1 MKKANDLSVAEIELK
16 THSVLENEMVFQVQ
30 LYFCVAFKTL
40 NAKKNVKVHSSL
52 DYLL

>member
-16 THSVLENEMVFQVQ
+16 THSVLEMVFQVQ
-30 LYFCVAFKTL
+30 LYFCVAFETL
-40 NAKKNVKVHSSL
+40 NAKKNVKVHSNL